1 MAVEA
6 GKKIAR
12 KYLVH
17 YINATP
23 SGTATYER
31 LGEDLEEL
39 GIELNPTVDT
49 KKNILGETS
58 TNLTGYEKQASVEPY
73 YAKAGTELFNFLQSI
88 IDDEKTLDDVKTD
101 IVEVHTWEET
111 TEGAYIAY
119 KQDVVIAVKS
129 YGGNTDG
136 YQIPFDIYFVGNK
149 KKGTF
154 TPSDSGGGTWSE

>member
-6 GKKIAR
+6 GNKIAR

-23 SGTATYER
+23 SSTAKYEK

-49 KKNILGETS
+49 KTNILGETS
-58 TNLTGYEKQASVEPY
+58 TNLTGYEKQTSVEPY
-73 YAKAGTELFNFLQSI
+73 YAKAGTDLFAFLQSI

-101 IVEVHTWEET
+101 IVEVHTWEAD
-111 TEGAYIAY
+111 TEGAYTAY
-119 KQDVVIAVKS
+119 KQNVVIAVKS
-129 YGGNTDG
+129 YGGSTDG
-136 YQIPFDIYFVGNK
+136 YQIPFDIHFIGAK
-149 KKGTF
+149 TKGTF
-154 TPSDSGGGTWSE
+154 TPADTGGGTWSE